1 MDKPLVRLRPVIV
14 GVAVACILL
23 LLVGP
28 LAAAAVVLALAPLG
42 VGVPVTLGAVVFVAV
57 VGYAMSSSVQWVELD
72 GDVIRERRLL
82 TRRIV
87 EHRVGDIVDAKPI
100 HTNYLGPLQN
110 AILDALLDT
119 TNRGFQLFFRDGTRL
134 ALIRADMSG
143 IDPFLGALAERLG
156 RERQG

>member
-42 VGVPVTLGAVVFVAV
+42 ASVPITLGAVVFVAV

-82 TRRIV
+82 TRKIV

-119 TNRGFQLFFRDGTRL
+119 RNRGFQLFFRDGTRL